1 MKLLFVAAALFVS
14 GTAIAQQ
21 RDARG
26 IVVESQTAT
35 PPPGVNQPVTITPGA
50 QVVINPNQAAAFQT
64 QPATGTYPPCA
75 RGQTDRCTQTY
86 EGRGHATRRS
96 RRR

>member
-1 MKLLFVAAALFVS
+1 MKLLFVAAALVVS
-14 GTAIAQQ
+14 GTAVAQQ

-26 IVVESQTAT
+26 IVVQSEPAT
-35 PPPGVNQPVTITPGA
+35 PPAGANQSVSIPAGA
-50 QVVINPNQAAAFQT
+50 QVVPSPNQAAVFQT
-64 QPATGTYPPCA
+64 QPATATYPPCA

-86 EGRGHATRRS
+86 EGRGTARRS